1 MGRRSHS
8 NCFSFMFQISDWI
21 GDCISPQVRTFL
33 EFFLLTSF
41 VHLSIFFKGIRRVNN
56 FGCVRSTSNH
66 EAEGVEMKFNFGG
79 EIV

>member
-41 VHLSIFFKGIRRVNN
+41 VHLSIFFLKE
-56 FGCVRSTSNH
+56 S
-66 EAEGVEMKFNFGG
+66 EGLIFLVVLGRLLITRQKELR
-79 EIV
+79 